1 VKQIE
6 KKQVREIENMPF
18 SVTIGNDSKSSLER
32 LMLGSHRSR
41 LDLERL
47 IKDSKSIYLEKTE
60 TKVKPIVYVKPPSI
74 VKKAEKPEAKTSPIN
89 PSEECPEVDIGGPVN
104 QPTLFGSSIK
114 AQNQWQRDE
123 KEKFIKLLT

>member
-1 VKQIE
+1 
-6 KKQVREIENMPF
+6 MTF
-18 SVTIGNDSKSSLER
+18 SVTIGNDSKASLDR
-32 LMLGSHRSR
+32 LLLGSHRSR
-41 LDLERL
+41 LDFERL
-47 IKDSKSIYLEKTE
+47 IKDSKTTWQEKSE
-60 TKVKPIVYVKPPSI
+60 TKVKSIVYVKPPSI
-74 VKKAEKPEAKTSPIN
+74 VKKVEKPEAKTSPIN